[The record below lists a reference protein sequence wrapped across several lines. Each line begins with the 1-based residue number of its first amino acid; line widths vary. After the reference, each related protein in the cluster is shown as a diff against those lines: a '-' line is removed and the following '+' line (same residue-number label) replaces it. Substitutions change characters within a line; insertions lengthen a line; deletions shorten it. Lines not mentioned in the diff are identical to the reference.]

1 MGLIGTSMQF
11 GALLK
16 SHVALLTAPF
26 IILGGIACERPL
38 RPPSKIGG
46 TLLNPPLEFPINGID
61 PAIVTHIVDDM
72 LAQQVFD
79 GLLQYQPQTFAFA
92 PALAKS
98 WSTPDNGCTW
108 DFHLRSDAY
117 FQDDACFPDGIGR
130 AVTANDVKY
139 SIERIVSW
147 PENDATWRTFQEIVG
162 AEDFRKGRA
171 DTVSGITALDDS
183 TLRLT
188 LQRPSPL
195 FLHRLASVRSYVVPR
210 EAIEKYGERFR
221 VHPVGS
227 GPFRLA
233 KLEPEVEMIFVRHD
247 RYWQKDSAGVQLPYI
262 SKIKVA
268 PSSLTNGK
276 MAMPMLD
283 GEIISCGPA
292 GEKWLEAI
300 KTYNQNQPETRQL
313 RVVKSPIANTIFFAF
328 RMDLNTPYS
337 RNKFVRQAL
346 AYAFNTRAMISD
358 TTQVL
363 HAQGLIPPGMSG
375 DRPKVRGYEYD
386 MQKAAAL
393 LKEAGYPNGN
403 GLPPIKLNTVETYGE
418 YYEKVRTDLKTL
430 GIRLDVEVMPNPE
443 HFPAAQAGT
452 FEFFRFGWIC
462 DYPDALDLFQ
472 LFYTSSPNNAGHYSS
487 PEYDRLFDSA
497 SREADRDRLFTY
509 YEKMEAILQDECP
522 AIWMLHE
529 MQSGAIPGWI
539 HNLEWSINP
548 VRMRFLK
555 YVWMDDP
562 TTE

>member
-1 MGLIGTSMQF
+1 MQYY
-11 GALLK
+11 ALLK
-16 SHVALLTAPF
+16 SRIALLTAPL
-26 IILGGIACERPL
+26 IVLGGIACERPST
-38 RPPSKIGG
+38 PPSKIGG

-79 GLLQYQPQTFAFA
+79 GLLQYQPVTFE
-92 PALAKS
+92 LAAGLAEK

-117 FQDDACFPDGIGR
+117 FQDDACFADGVGR

-139 SIERIVSW
+139 SLERIISW
-147 PENDATWRTFQEIVG
+147 PENDATWRTFEEISG
-162 AEDFRKGRA
+162 AESYRKGRSA
-171 DTVSGITALDDS
+171 TISGITVLDDS

-195 FLHRLASVRSYVVPR
+195 FLHRLASVRGYVVPR

-233 KLEPEVEMIFVRHD
+233 KLEPEVEMIFVRND
-247 RYWQKDSAGVQLPYI
+247 RYWQKDSAGGQLPYV

-268 PSSLTNGK
+268 PSSQTNGM
-276 MAMPMLD
+276 MAMPTLD

-292 GEKWLEAI
+292 AGEKWLEVI
-300 KTYNQNQPETRQL
+300 NTYNQEQPETRHL

-328 RMDLNTPYS
+328 RMDLNTPYT

-346 AYAFNTRAMISD
+346 AYAFNTRAMITD

-363 HAQGLIPPGMSG
+363 YAHGLIPPGMFWYH
-375 DRPKVRGYEYD
+375 PKVRGYEYN

-393 LKEAGYPNGN
+393 LKEAGYANGE
-403 GLPPIKLNTVETYGE
+403 GLPPIKLNTVETYSE
-418 YYEKVRTDLKTL
+418 YYEKVRTDLRSL
-430 GIRLDVEVMPNPE
+430 GIRMEVEILPTPE
-443 HFPAAQAGT
+443 HFPAARAGA

-472 LFYTSSPNNAGHYSS
+472 LFYSSSPNNAGLYSNS
-487 PEYDRLFDSA
+487 EYDRLFDAA
-497 SREADRDRLFTY
+497 SRETDRDRLFAL

-529 MQSGAIPGWI
+529 MQSGAIPAWI

-555 YVWMDDP
+555 YVWMDAAKS
-562 TTE
+562 E